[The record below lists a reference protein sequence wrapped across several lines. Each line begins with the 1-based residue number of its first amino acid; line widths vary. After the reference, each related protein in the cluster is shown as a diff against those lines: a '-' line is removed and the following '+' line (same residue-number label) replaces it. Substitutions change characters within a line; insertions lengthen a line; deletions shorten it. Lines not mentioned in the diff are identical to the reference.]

1 MLLELR
7 PIFLGEEALLSF
19 IGDQPMGQP
28 QTPESIKGDLKI
40 RLIHVVV
47 KISATDFFYRDGG

>member
-1 MLLELR
+1 MLLEMR
-7 PIFLGEEALLSF
+7 PIFLGEEALLVS
-19 IGDQPMGQP
+19 IGDEATGQP
-28 QTPESIKGDLKI
+28 QSPESIEGDLKI